1 MRLVVLA
8 VVGLLVGQVVVGA
21 PDAAAVERRWTG
33 GGSSDRWSDRA
44 NWSDQLLPLASDAV
58 VFPWDAA
65 RAATVNDLAPGMVY
79 SALVL
84 GWGHRLSGNPVS
96 VGAAPGTGLGH
107 LSVDRDALVAVP
119 LSLRSPTL
127 LSGPYEGVGRVS
139 ESVDLAG
146 HVVTVGPF
154 RGELRFMAAVEGGG
168 TISVVPDRFVG
179 AVSWPRLVFEGRVG
193 ADLVMEA
200 GTVVL
205 GGGAGAVRQGGGVLA
220 GHGTISSL
228 HAAGGEVDARGGRL
242 DVAGDVHLGDGSILG
257 GHIGG
262 ADGTKL
268 RVGGRVVLDNPR
280 LQLSVAPDL
289 ATGEELTIIDN
300 AGIEPIEGTF
310 ASLVEG
316 SLIGQQFGTD
326 GASVALALSYRG
338 GDGNDVTATV
348 VRAGYHVVFDSAT
361 TFTYGRVPAPGVI
374 QASHTVTGA
383 AADNDNFWVAT
394 AAGEVIA
401 RSGSSHHGDAR
412 SLPLNGSI
420 VGMAASPAGSG
431 YWLVAADG
439 GVFAYGDA
447 RFHGAGQIGGTA
459 AIAATPAGS
468 GYWLIRHSG
477 WIDPFGDAPQLGS
490 PGGFLHDS
498 QVAAIVAES

>member
-1 MRLVVLA
+1 M
-8 VVGLLVGQVVVGA
+8 
-21 PDAAAVERRWTG
+21 
-33 GGSSDRWSDRA
+33 
-44 NWSDQLLPLASDAV
+44 
-58 VFPWDAA
+58 
-65 RAATVNDLAPGMVY
+65 
-79 SALVL
+79 
-84 GWGHRLSGNPVS
+84 
-96 VGAAPGTGLGH
+96 
-107 LSVDRDALVAVP
+107 
-119 LSLRSPTL
+119 SLWRSPT
-127 LSGPYEGVGRVS
+127 
-139 ESVDLAG
+139 
-146 HVVTVGPF
+146 
-154 RGELRFMAAVEGGG
+154 
-168 TISVVPDRFVG
+168 
-179 AVSWPRLVFEGRVG
+179 
-193 ADLVMEA
+193 
-200 GTVVL
+200 
-205 GGGAGAVRQGGGVLA
+205 
-220 GHGTISSL
+220 
-228 HAAGGEVDARGGRL
+228 
-242 DVAGDVHLGDGSILG
+242 
-257 GHIGG
+257 
-262 ADGTKL
+262 
-268 RVGGRVVLDNPR
+268 
-280 LQLSVAPDL
+280 
-289 ATGEELTIIDN
+289 
-300 AGIEPIEGTF
+300 
-310 ASLVEG
+310 
-316 SLIGQQFGTD
+316 
-326 GASVALALSYRG
+326 RG

-348 VRAGYHVVFDSAT
+348 VRAGYHVVFDSGT

-447 RFHGAGQIGGTA
+447 GFHGSAGSLPLTEPVVGMAASPAGSGYWLVAADGGVFAYGDAGFHGAGQIGGTA